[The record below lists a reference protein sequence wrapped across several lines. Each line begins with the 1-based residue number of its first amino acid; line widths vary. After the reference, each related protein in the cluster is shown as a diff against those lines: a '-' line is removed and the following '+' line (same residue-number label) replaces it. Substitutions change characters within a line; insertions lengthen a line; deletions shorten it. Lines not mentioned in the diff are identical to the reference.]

1 VSVVAEV
8 SIRDE
13 SEPVKE
19 EGAYSI
25 PFVSSESSP
34 PLYQLRNIL
43 SRSFT
48 QYSVPYYPSPLD
60 HIVEITTD
68 QLLIVL
74 LQLVHVWRGVG
85 LGVEVVR

>member
-1 VSVVAEV
+1 MWVGSEYVSVVAEV

-25 PFVSSESSP
+25 PFVSSSSSC
-34 PLYQLRNIL
+34 LLRNIL
-43 SRSFT
+43 SWPFT
-48 QYSVPYYPSPLD
+48 QCSILYSPSPLD
-60 HIVEITTD
+60 HVIEITAD

-74 LQLVHVWRGVG
+74 LQLVHVRRGVG
-85 LGVEVVR
+85 L